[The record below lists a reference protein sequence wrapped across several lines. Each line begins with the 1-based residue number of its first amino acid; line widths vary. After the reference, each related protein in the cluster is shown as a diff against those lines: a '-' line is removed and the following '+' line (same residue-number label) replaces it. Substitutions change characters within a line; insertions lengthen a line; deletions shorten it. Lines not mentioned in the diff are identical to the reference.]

1 MDVNIWYAPALLVRE
16 GQGRNMAYAVYKP
29 IWSNKNRMGHGR
41 EPPQAIRATIYS
53 ISSVSIIKLILF
65 NVLLPLPRLV
75 HCLLYKT

>member
-1 MDVNIWYAPALLVRE
+1 MDVNIFDAPAVLVRE
-16 GQGRNMAYAVYKP
+16 GQGRNMASAVYKP
-29 IWSNKNRMGHGR
+29 IRSIKNGMGHDR
-41 EPPQAIRATIYS
+41 EPHHAIRATIYS

>member
-1 MDVNIWYAPALLVRE
+1 MDVNIFDAQSVLVLQRPD
-16 GQGRNMAYAVYKP
+16 RNMASAIYMPVR
-29 IWSNKNRMGHGR
+29 NDKNRMGHHR
-41 EPPQAIRATIYS
+41 EPAEAVRATIYS

>member
-1 MDVNIWYAPALLVRE
+1 MDVHLFDAPTILDLQR
-16 GQGRNMAYAVYKP
+16 QDRNMASAIYMPVR
-29 IWSNKNRMGHGR
+29 NDKNRMGHHR
-41 EPPQAIRATIYS
+41 ESAQAVRATTYS

>member
-53 ISSVSIIKLILF
+53 I
-65 NVLLPLPRLV
+65 
-75 HCLLYKT
+75 